1 MNDWQQRVL
10 ALAAI
15 AQACAAVKQLA
26 RHGQLTEEFE
36 RDALL
41 QSVLEQDPESFA
53 AIYGDAGNLNF
64 GLKVLLAQIGATRNK
79 DVEITRYMVGVLAL
93 ARRFER
99 STRAVADLGQRIQQ
113 LQRQQQQ
120 FQFEQETIITGMAG
134 AYSDFISPLGRP
146 LQIHGKPALLQQKN
160 VQNQIRALLLAAI
173 RSAILWRQVGGKRR
187 HFIFSRRRMVATALD
202 LIRIDNPNRP
212 NSESST

>member
-26 RHGQLTEEFE
+26 RHGQLSEEFE

-41 QSVLEQDPESFA
+41 QSVLEQDPESFS
-53 AIYGDAGNLNF
+53 AIYGDVTKLNF

-99 STRAVADLGQRIQQ
+99 NDKALAELGQRVTQ

-120 FQFEQETIITGMAG
+120 FQFEQDTIITGMAG

-187 HFIFSRRRMVATALD
+187 HFIFSRRRMVSTALE
-202 LIRIDNPNRP
+202 LIRISNPNRP

>member
-1 MNDWQQRVL
+1 MNEWQQRTL

-26 RHGQLTEEFE
+26 RHGQLSEEFE

-41 QSVLEQDPESFA
+41 QSVLEQDPESFS
-53 AIYGDAGNLNF
+53 AIYGDVTNLNF

-99 STRAVADLGQRIQQ
+99 NEKAVTALGQRINQ
-113 LQRQQQQ
+113 LQRQQHD
-120 FQFEQETIITGMAG
+120 FQFEHDTILTGMAG

-146 LQIHGKPALLQQKN
+146 LQIHGKPDLLQQKN

-187 HFIFSRRRMVATALD
+187 HFVLSRRRMVSTALD
-202 LIRIDNPNRP
+202 LIRISNPNRP

>member
-53 AIYGDAGNLNF
+53 AIYGDAGNLKF

-99 STRAVADLGQRIQQ
+99 STKAVADLGQRIQQ

-160 VQNQIRALLLAAI
+160 EQNQIRALLLAAI